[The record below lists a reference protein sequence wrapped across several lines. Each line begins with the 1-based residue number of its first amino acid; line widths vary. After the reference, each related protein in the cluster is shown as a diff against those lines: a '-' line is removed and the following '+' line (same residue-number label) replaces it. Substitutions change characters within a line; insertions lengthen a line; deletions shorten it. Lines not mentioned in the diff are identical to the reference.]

1 VDLSCAQHA
10 EMQTRYTNI
19 MKACCV
25 AARIQNLFNKD
36 YETAYSFPSLRRGAY
51 SRLGGSS
58 AGGTGMRTRR

>member
-1 VDLSCAQHA
+1 
-10 EMQTRYTNI
+10 MQTRYTNI